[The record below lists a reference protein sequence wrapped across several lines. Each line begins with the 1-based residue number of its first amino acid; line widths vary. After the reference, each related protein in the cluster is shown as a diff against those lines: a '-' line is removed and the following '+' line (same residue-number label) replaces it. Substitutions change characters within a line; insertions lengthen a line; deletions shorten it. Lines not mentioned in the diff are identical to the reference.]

1 MFRSALVATLASW
14 GLQPRFPNPSA
25 DYLKTRAEM
34 SAAAHATALRA
45 WKKGIRLVAG
55 TDTDDGRLPSF
66 TVSSEIAELVKIG
79 IPSMEAVK
87 AATSRAADLLGLA
100 SRTGSIKPGYE
111 ADLLVID
118 GNPLADIAALKDVVL
133 VINDGQIAINKL
145 ARPLAVN

>member
-1 MFRSALVATLASW
+1 
-14 GLQPRFPNPSA
+14 
-25 DYLKTRAEM
+25 M

-87 AATSRAADLLGLA
+87 AATSRAADLLDIAG
-100 SRTGSIKPGYE
+100 RTGSIKPGYE